1 MSQLKNLASL
11 VKTLES
17 EIKSLREQ
25 VQLNSHSKPIE
36 PSQVHQPQ
44 LVTTN
49 STFEA
54 GEENGAVT
62 HSQVTDT
69 ATRLT
74 KNQQKDS
81 SSENRKF
88 NIVMFGVPEQQ
99 PGLSRFSRLR
109 NDYDKVSSIVN
120 DVDNCNNCIRDC
132 RRLGKFKRDMSR
144 PRPILISLA
153 STANVRNLLMNRQSL
168 PDSITIKPDLS
179 PNERKIEAILLQE
192 RWKLIQSGIGKKSI
206 KLRGS
211 TILVNNRCHGKVI
224 NMALSLSPSL
234 GDLAPQLNSVSNPT
248 PTESSETMVQL
259 QSGQTD
265 DSK

>member
-25 VQLNSHSKPIE
+25 VQLNSHSKLIE

-62 HSQVTDT
+62 HSQVMDT
-69 ATRLT
+69 ATRPT

-81 SSENRKF
+81 PSENRKF
-88 NIVMFGVPEQQ
+88 NIIMFGVPEQQ

-120 DVDNCNNCIRDC
+120 DVDNCSNCIRD
-132 RRLGKFKRDMSR
+132 F
-144 PRPILISLA
+144 
-153 STANVRNLLMNRQSL
+153 
-168 PDSITIKPDLS
+168 
-179 PNERKIEAILLQE
+179 
-192 RWKLIQSGIGKKSI
+192 
-206 KLRGS
+206 
-211 TILVNNRCHGKVI
+211 
-224 NMALSLSPSL
+224 
-234 GDLAPQLNSVSNPT
+234 
-248 PTESSETMVQL
+248 
-259 QSGQTD
+259 
-265 DSK
+265 